1 MSTSFNFDSNFT
13 DKLSANQVETTIEEG
28 DESFKDLPLIDKT
41 EKDQGKCLKFLKVI
55 SLG

>member
-1 MSTSFNFDSNFT
+1 MPTSINFDSNFT